1 MNPTVGAFVFAM
13 ALVAL
18 CSCAITA
25 LAVPLCKRIAFRYDV
40 VDKPGHRKVHTVVKP
55 YLGGAAMFAG
65 FFGTIVCALGVLWI
79 IRHTEFLRQHLE
91 WVYYAMPGMQG
102 NLGLLTA
109 VVVGCV
115 LNFSVGLWDDWTNHK
130 HAFSVKLTVQV
141 VGALLLVVSGAQ
153 ITLLGWQPLNIVVT
167 VLWVVGITNAFN
179 LLDGMDGLAAGV
191 AAIALAFFAVVALV
205 QTQYLTC
212 ALLVALLGTM
222 VGFLFYNFRP
232 ASIFMGDAG
241 SLFLG
246 FAMASLTVLESYVT
260 DDTAPAI
267 AVAMPLLI
275 LAVPIFDTFRV
286 VAIRF
291 KNRLPIHVGDEN
303 HIHHRLVAMGF
314 SQRGAVILIYLI
326 AFACGLNALLLP
338 FVEFWHATIL
348 LAQAVAL
355 LAIVAALMRLG
366 KRKADQ
372 ADKVPIDVQ
381 DKDSAS

>member
-1 MNPTVGAFVFAM
+1 MTPSVGNFVFAM
-13 ALVAL
+13 VLVAG
-18 CSCAITA
+18 CSCTITA
-25 LAVPLCKRIAFRYDV
+25 LAVPICKRIAIRYGV
-40 VDKPGHRKVHTVVKP
+40 VDKPGHRKVHTVAKP

-65 FFGTIVCALGVLWI
+65 FFGTIVSALGVLWI

-91 WVYYAMPGMQG
+91 WVYYAMPGMQR
-102 NLGLLTA
+102 NLSLLGA

-115 LNFSVGLWDDWTNHK
+115 LSFAVGLWDDWTSHK

-141 VGALLLVVSGAQ
+141 IGALLLVLSGAQ
-153 ITLLGWQPLNIVVT
+153 ITVLGWQPLNIAVT

-191 AAIALAFFAVVALV
+191 AAIALAFFAVVALI

-212 ALLVALLGTM
+212 ALLVALFGT
-222 VGFLFYNFRP
+222 VIGFLFYNFRP

-260 DDTAPAI
+260 DSTAPAI

-275 LAVPIFDTFRV
+275 LAVPIFDTVRV
-286 VAIRF
+286 VTIRL
-291 KNRLPIHVGDEN
+291 KNRQPIHVGDEN

-314 SQRGAVILIYLI
+314 SQRGSVILIYLV
-326 AFACGLNALLLP
+326 AFTCGVNALLLP
-338 FVEFWHATIL
+338 FVKVWHATIL
-348 LAQAVAL
+348 LAQTAGL
-355 LAIVAALMRLG
+355 LGIVAALMRLG
-366 KRKADQ
+366 KRKAEQ
-372 ADKVPIDVQ
+372 AERFHTGSQ
-381 DKDSAS
+381 DKDAPA